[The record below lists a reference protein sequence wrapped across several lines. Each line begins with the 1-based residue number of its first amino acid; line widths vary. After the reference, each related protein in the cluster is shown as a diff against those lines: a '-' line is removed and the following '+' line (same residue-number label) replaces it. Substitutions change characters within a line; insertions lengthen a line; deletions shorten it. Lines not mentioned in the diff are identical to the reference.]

1 MNIFLRHR
9 NKLMKRNYYLKEN
22 DELILIKVQLGAIY
36 NYDKLIK
43 IILTKT
49 YILTKTE
56 IHQSICLK
64 DLLVIESK

>member
-36 NYDKLIK
+36 NYDKLVK
-43 IILTKT
+43 IIYFNKNVYFNKNWDT
-49 YILTKTE
+49 
-56 IHQSICLK
+56 SIDMFKEFICN
-64 DLLVIESK
+64 